1 MPTLI
6 VGLKFF
12 FLSFFVIS
20 PLITSL
26 VFDNIW

>member
-6 VGLKFF
+6 VGLEKFYCV
-12 FLSFFVIS
+12 FLVIS